1 MFTGNYK
8 SGQTNL
14 ICISPEAQYF
24 FAKCL
29 AAILNCWSRRR
40 LGRKKILISGWAIGE
55 RNKGKRPPVIG
66 YPRDRAPI
74 RIKNFVIGTISRW
87 YQLVWLQNGL
97 PDLFKKLKTLWDSK
111 LSHYYLLKNKV
122 NWFGAKTYSRIGP
135 EQSLTK
141 QSFKASC
148 LGTHWLVKYCRRH
161 YKR

>member
-1 MFTGNYK
+1 MNQLRQKQHNYATRVCTEITFAITSHWKSAIPKFLFSWMFTGNYK

-29 AAILNCWSRRR
+29 AAILNCWSRGR

-97 PDLFKKLKTLWDSK
+97 PDLFK
-111 LSHYYLLKNKV
+111 
-122 NWFGAKTYSRIGP
+122 
-135 EQSLTK
+135 
-141 QSFKASC
+141 
-148 LGTHWLVKYCRRH
+148 
-161 YKR
+161 